1 LQISS
6 LLGLFGCFTSS
17 VMIMHVAFEKLSG
30 ESIPGWTAIMTAVL
44 FIGSIQLLATGVLGL
59 YIHSI
64 YSEVKGR
71 PNYIIESL
79 YGFQNEFSVEADNDI
94 REILKKL
101 QKIKLP

>member
-1 LQISS
+1 
-6 LLGLFGCFTSS
+6 
-17 VMIMHVAFEKLSG
+17 
-30 ESIPGWTAIMTAVL
+30 MTAVL

-64 YSEVKGR
+64 YQEVKER

-79 YGFQNEFSVEADNDI
+79 YGFKNDFPVEDEMNLRDI
-94 REILKKL
+94 LQRL

>member
-1 LQISS
+1 
-6 LLGLFGCFTSS
+6 
-17 VMIMHVAFEKLSG
+17 
-30 ESIPGWTAIMTAVL
+30 MTAVL

-64 YSEVKGR
+64 YMEVKGR

-79 YGFQNEFSVEADNDI
+79 YGFDNEFSAEEEMDL